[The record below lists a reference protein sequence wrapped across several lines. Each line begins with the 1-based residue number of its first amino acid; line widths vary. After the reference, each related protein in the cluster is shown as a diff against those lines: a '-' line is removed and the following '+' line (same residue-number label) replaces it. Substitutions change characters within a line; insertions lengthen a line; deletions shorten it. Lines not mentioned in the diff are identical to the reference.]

1 MHYYIMLPTPNPRTT
16 DENAPFSL
24 SIYLSLYTCTCAH
37 DVLYILNYIYIL
49 YIYHILHYMYYI
61 YTCIYILYVLCYIC
75 IMCYMLYMLYISYRI
90 TILIF

>member
-61 YTCIYILYVLCYIC
+61 YIHVHIYIYIIRVMLHMYHVL
-75 IMCYMLYMLYISYRI
+75 
-90 TILIF
+90 